1 LGLAIVKSIC
11 LAHGG
16 QVSVE
21 SSEGQGSR
29 FKVELPLA
37 QFTPAKFNL

>member
-11 LAHGG
+11 SAHGG
-16 QVSVE
+16 QVEVE
-21 SSEGQGSR
+21 SAEGRGSR

-37 QFTPAKFNL
+37 QSTGAKENV